1 MAGDPWMTL
10 TGKIDEASFACEEQ
24 LREFISLVVNKD
36 MATFCGGL
44 PLTAPFVKLHPLKR
58 DEHYFKRS
66 ATHGHGRCFGWGL
79 ASLKLQLG
87 AKTGRTGLYLLMQP
101 FVEIILCLHAMV

>member
-36 MATFCGGL
+36 MATFCDGL
-44 PLTAPFVKLHPLKR
+44 PLTAPFVKR
-58 DEHYFKRS
+58 DEHDFKRS
-66 ATHGHGRCFGWGL
+66 ATHGHGRCFGWRL

-87 AKTGRTGLYLLMQP
+87 AKTGQTGLYLLMQP
-101 FVEIILCLHAMV
+101 FVEIILRLHAMV